1 MTKFR
6 LKFVAALVA
15 AAALILAPT
24 AANAEYTPG
33 GPAGGAVIIAPGG
46 SAVIPFTGFEP
57 NEAVRFTLSGENA
70 AGATLASLA
79 TVVNS
84 TSTTKNADANGAV
97 SVTVTLPA
105 NATGTYTLTAEGLS
119 SGAIAEALIEAGSG
133 GGGGGD
139 RDRDGGLPDT
149 GSTNSST
156 IALVAGAALLAA
168 GLGVAGAAV
177 RRQRL
182 HS

>member
-6 LKFVAALVA
+6 MKIVAAF
-15 AAALILAPT
+15 AAALALVLVPA

-46 SAVIPFTGFEP
+46 SATIPFTGFEP
-57 NEAVRFTLSGENA
+57 NENVTFTLTGENA

-84 TSTTKNADANGAV
+84 TSTTKAADANGAA
-97 SVTVTLPA
+97 SVTVTLPE
-105 NATGTYTLTAEGLS
+105 NATGTYTLTAVGSE
-119 SGAIAEALIEAGSG
+119 SGASAEALIEVGSS

-149 GSTNSST
+149 GSTDSST
-156 IALVAGAALLAA
+156 IALVAGAALLVA
-168 GLGVAGAAV
+168 GLGVAGVAV